1 MNKSSSE
8 SRHGGFILLL
18 VGIIIAITGLILDAF
33 WTEQY
38 WLNKP
43 PYSSGPFLVGT
54 AGLFFIFP
62 LGVLI
67 FGYGLVR
74 QLSIPRRARESPKY

>member
-1 MNKSSSE
+1 MNESSSKTRY
-8 SRHGGFILLL
+8 SGFIFLLA
-18 VGIIIAITGLILDAF
+18 GIFIAISGLILDAY

-62 LGVLI
+62 LGLLI
-67 FGYGLVR
+67 VVYGLVR
-74 QLSIPRRARESPKY
+74 QLSVSKMARE